1 MSKVVLGCVLR
12 SATQGSA
19 GGVGTA
25 DAMPL
30 MPPQLEHGWLLVD
43 RRHRVDAVRR
53 VIHALNSHRALV
65 FMNFQQRLNVRAR
78 SPAFPSP
85 PYFQISKSLP
95 LLHCSLPGLIEW

>member
-1 MSKVVLGCVLR
+1 MLGCVLR

-85 PYFQISKSLP
+85 P
-95 LLHCSLPGLIEW
+95 